1 MKATRTAL
9 LATLLCLI
17 AAASRAQI
25 AVNNGGDIGLLTMP
39 TAQSP
44 RAGQLTLGFYGW
56 KEQLAA
62 GDLDSFGIP
71 ERNRLFNH
79 WAGEISLGLGLTEH
93 WSAFVAPGL
102 DRWESRGGWRGG
114 SINGIGFPNAFKSDQ
129 ARKVR
134 VGTKYVFWSDDAP
147 GLAIGVWVAAGVPVE
162 GATLSSNGAFF
173 TSDKINSRRTDYE
186 WGAVLTKGVFTGMMS
201 YQLSGK
207 QDQDVRV
214 PNRFR
219 FGLGVDVPVLPDLHA
234 IAELDRT
241 VLDGGDFPEPAYSI
255 LAAGARF
262 WIARTG
268 FAVTGA
274 LNVNIDHIVHRGIG
288 PSPLGGI
295 LGVSYAAWPPAP
307 PPPVVVPR
315 PAPPTPAPLEEER
328 PAAAPAPAPV
338 PPAAPPPPQPK
349 TTRDEIFFDGTSARL
364 TNIAKAILDGI
375 ALRMKSDLNS
385 TAVVTGY
392 TDNSGKEEANIGI
405 AQKRADAAKE
415 YLVTRHG
422 IDPNRIGTAA
432 KGSAEPA
439 YDNATKE
446 GRAKNRRA
454 VIVVTFVSGA

>member
-9 LATLLCLI
+9 LATLLCLT
-17 AAASRAQI
+17 AAATRAQI
-25 AVNNGGDIGLLTMP
+25 AINNGGDVGLLTMP

-44 RAGQLTLGFYGW
+44 RQGQLTLGLYVW

-62 GDLDSFGIP
+62 GDLDTLGIP
-71 ERNRLFNH
+71 ERNRLYNH
-79 WAGEISLGLGLTEH
+79 WAGEFSLGLGLTEH

-147 GLAIGVWVAAGVPVE
+147 GLAVGVWVASNLPVE
-162 GATLSSNGAFF
+162 GATLSNNGAFF
-173 TSDKINSRRTDYE
+173 TSNKINSRRADYE
-186 WGAVLTKGVFTGMMS
+186 WGAVVTKDIFTGMVS

-207 QDQDVRV
+207 QDMDVRV
-214 PNRFR
+214 SNRFR
-219 FGLGVDVPVLPDLHA
+219 VGLGVDVPILPHLHA
-234 IAELDRT
+234 IGEIDRT
-241 VLDGGDFPEPAYSI
+241 VLDGGDFQEPSYSI

-262 WIARTG
+262 WILHTG
-268 FAVTGA
+268 VAVSGA
-274 LNVNIDHIVHRGIG
+274 LNVNVDHIVHRGIG

-307 PPPVVVPR
+307 PPLVVVPR
-315 PAPPTPAPLEEER
+315 PAPPIPAPVEEEKVTI
-328 PAAAPAPAPV
+328 AVPAPV
-338 PPAAPPPPQPK
+338 PPSAPPPPQPK

-385 TAVVTGY
+385 TALVTGY
-392 TDNSGKEEANIGI
+392 TDNSGKEEANVGI

-446 GRAKNRRA
+446 GREKNRRA